1 MRALILLA
9 AIGAAAQTP
18 EARAVLQKRCFACH
32 GPAMQMNG
40 LRLDDGEAALKG
52 GYTGPSI
59 LPGNSASST
68 LIDRVVSTKEGY
80 AMPPAGPKLTE
91 AEVAVLRTWIDQG
104 AKYPGGP
111 AGKTATAKPQLWS
124 LQPIRRPDAPA
135 VQNAVWVR
143 NPIDAFVLAK
153 LESKSIAP
161 SPEASR
167 ETLAR
172 RVSLDLRG
180 LPPSPEELSQFLND
194 RRPDA
199 YERYVDHLLNSPHF
213 GERWAR
219 HWLDLARYADSDGYE
234 KDLVRPYAW
243 RWRNWVIDAYNSD
256 MPFDKFTVQQIAGDL
271 LPGADMNTRLA
282 TGFHRNVLVNREAGV
297 SRAEDRFEQTVNR
310 TNTIATTW
318 LGLTV
323 GCAQCHD
330 HKYDP
335 ISQREFYQ
343 MYAFMDSVTE
353 ETIDAPLPGELGPW
367 LAAAPRYRA
376 EREKILA
383 EYEVAKY
390 QTIWEANLLKG
401 IDAPGKDLE
410 LDFAVTEVTAGLD
423 HAQRILKTPAGKR
436 SQRDADAMTDHFL
449 KRSNLIFKRDKAVVD
464 RMNEAKKKIDELSGA
479 TPFVTQAYVIRE
491 MPEPVITKIAVRGDY
506 KRPGIAV
513 EPGTLAALPPMTVS
527 PGESPRLAFAKW
539 IVAPENPLTAR
550 VIVNRYWQ
558 EFFGRG
564 LVRTSE
570 DFGTQGDTPTHPELL
585 DWLASEFIAS
595 GWSQKHLFRTIVTSA
610 TYRQSSRVRPE
621 VAERDPDNSLLARQ
635 SRLRLTAEAVR
646 DNALAASGLLERSL
660 GGPSIKPPQPKGVAE
675 LTYANNNKWIDAE
688 GPARYRRGLY
698 IHFQRTAPY
707 PQLMNFDAPE
717 ATVACSRRRSSNTP
731 LQSLNLM
738 NDPVFLEAAQA
749 LAHQASS
756 KPDPIG
762 AAFEWT
768 LARKPSERE
777 RARLEKLR
785 QQEDLVAVC
794 RVLLNLDE
802 TITRE

>member
-1 MRALILLA
+1 MGALIWLA
-9 AIGAAAQTP
+9 TIGVAAQTP

-52 GYTGPSI
+52 GYSGPSI
-59 LPGNSASST
+59 LPGNAAGSA

-91 AEVAVLRTWIDQG
+91 AEVAILKAWIDQG

-111 AGKTATAKPQLWS
+111 VAKAAPAKPQLWS
-124 LQPIRRPDAPA
+124 LQPLRRPDPPA
-135 VQNAVWVR
+135 VKNAAWVR

-153 LESKSIAP
+153 LESKGLSP
-161 SPEASR
+161 SPETSK

-172 RVSLDLRG
+172 RASLDLLG
-180 LPPSPEELSQFLND
+180 LPPSPQELGDFLAD
-194 RRPDA
+194 TRPDA
-199 YERYVDHLLNSPHF
+199 YERYVDRLLHSPHF

-243 RWRNWVIDAYNSD
+243 RWRNWVIDAYNAD
-256 MPFDKFTVQQIAGDL
+256 MPFDRFTIQQIAGDL
-271 LPGADMNTRLA
+271 LPDADTNSRVA

-343 MYAFMDSVTE
+343 MFAFMDAVTE

-367 LAAAPRYRA
+367 LAAAERYRA
-376 EREKILA
+376 EREKILR
-383 EYEVAKY
+383 EYEVSKY
-390 QTIWEANLLKG
+390 QTTWEDQLRKG
-401 IDAPGKDLE
+401 IEDPGKDLE

-423 HAQRILKTPAGKR
+423 HAQRILKTPAGRR
-436 SQRDADAMTDHFL
+436 SQRDADSLTDHFL
-449 KRSNLIFKRDKAVVD
+449 RRANLIFKRDKAVVD
-464 RMNEAKKKIDELSGA
+464 RMNEARKKIEELNAS
-479 TPFVTQAYVIRE
+479 TPFVAQAYVIRE
-491 MPEPVITKIAVRGDY
+491 MPEPVVTRIAVRGDY
-506 KRPGIAV
+506 RRPGVTV
-513 EPGTLAALPPMTVS
+513 EPGVPAALPPLHRA
-527 PGESPRLAFAKW
+527 PGEPPRLTFAKW
-539 IVAPENPLTAR
+539 LVSPENPLTAR
-550 VIVNRYWQ
+550 VIANRYWQ
-558 EFFGRG
+558 EFFGKG

-570 DFGTQGDTPTHPELL
+570 DFGTQGEKPTHPELL
-585 DWLASEFIAS
+585 DWLATEFMAN
-595 GWSQKHLFRTIVTSA
+595 GWSQKQLFRTIVTSA

-621 VAERDPDNSLLARQ
+621 LREIDPDNSLLARQ
-635 SRLRLTAEAVR
+635 SRLRLSAEAIR
-646 DNALAASGLLERSL
+646 DNALAAAGLLERGI

-675 LTYANNNKWIDAE
+675 LTYANSNKWVETE

-717 ATVACSRRRSSNTP
+717 ATVACSRRRVSNTP

-749 LAHQASS
+749 LAYRASS
-756 KPDPIG
+756 TADPV
-762 AAFEWT
+762 ASAFEWT
-768 LARKPSERE
+768 LARKPTDRE

-785 QQEDLVAVC
+785 DEEDLVAVC

>member
-1 MRALILLA
+1 
-9 AIGAAAQTP
+9 
-18 EARAVLQKRCFACH
+18 
-32 GPAMQMNG
+32 MQMNG
-40 LRLDDGEAALKG
+40 LRLDDGQAALKG
-52 GYTGPSI
+52 GYSGPSI
-59 LPGNSASST
+59 LPGNAAASP

-80 AMPPAGPKLTE
+80 AMPPAGPKLSE
-91 AEVAVLRTWIDQG
+91 SEVAVLKTWIDQG
-104 AKYPGGP
+104 AKYTGGP
-111 AGKTATAKPQLWS
+111 AAKAVPVKSQLWS

-135 VQNAVWVR
+135 VKNASWIR

-153 LESKSIAP
+153 LESKAIAP
-161 SPEASR
+161 SPEASK

-180 LPPSPEELSQFLND
+180 LPPSREELADFLAD
-194 RRPDA
+194 ARPGA
-199 YERYVDHLLNSPHF
+199 YERYVDRMLNSPHF

-256 MPFDKFTVQQIAGDL
+256 MPFDRFTIHQIAGDL
-271 LPGADMNTRLA
+271 LPDADAHTRLA

-310 TNTIATTW
+310 TNTVATTW

-343 MYAFMDSVTE
+343 LYAFMNGVTE

-367 LAAAPRYRA
+367 LAAEPRYRA

-383 EYEVAKY
+383 EHEVAKY
-390 QTIWEANLLKG
+390 QAVWEENLRQG

-423 HAQRILKTPAGKR
+423 HAQRILKTPLDRR
-436 SQRDADAMTDHFL
+436 SQRDADAITDHFL
-449 KRSNLIFKRDKAVVD
+449 RRSNLIFKRDKAVVE
-464 RMNEAKKKIDELSGA
+464 RMNEAKKKIDAIAAS
-479 TPFVTQAYVIRE
+479 TPFVAQGYVIRE

-506 KRPGIAV
+506 KRPGVPV
-513 EPGTLAALPPMTVS
+513 EPGTLAALPPLRVA
-527 PGESPRLAFAKW
+527 PGEPARLAFAKW
-539 IVAPENPLTAR
+539 LVAPENPLTAR
-550 VIVNRYWQ
+550 VVVNRYWQ

-570 DFGTQGDTPTHPELL
+570 DFGTQGEKPTHPELL
-585 DWLASEFIAS
+585 DWLASEFMTN
-595 GWSQKHLFRTIVTSA
+595 GWSQKQLFRAIVTSA

-621 VAERDPDNSLLARQ
+621 VAERDPDNSLIARQ
-635 SRLRLTAEAVR
+635 SRLRLSAEAIR
-646 DNALAASGLLERSL
+646 DNALAAAGLLERSV

-675 LTYANNNKWIDAE
+675 LTYANSNKWVE
-688 GPARYRRGLY
+688 TQGPAQYRRGLY

-738 NDPVFLEAAQA
+738 NDPVFLEAARA
-749 LAHQASS
+749 LAYRASS
-756 KPDPIG
+756 KADPIG
-762 AAFEWT
+762 SALEWT
-768 LARKPSERE
+768 LARKPSDRE
-777 RARLEKLR
+777 RARLEALR
-785 QQEDLVAVC
+785 QKEDLTAVC